1 MKNLSKID
9 KISIEYILKTIGNTL
24 PNIKNDILYEY
35 LVETS
40 IVLNDLLKGRT
51 K

>member
-1 MKNLSKID
+1 MQKLSHVD
-9 KISIEYILKTIGNTL
+9 KLSIEYILKTIGNTL
-24 PNIKNDILYEY
+24 PNIKHDILYEY